1 MEKTEFKTAE
11 LVDGPV
17 DSRVTREFGSALD
30 FINDV
35 AVTGRERPAFTTI
48 GWWKPGQG
56 GDRSARVL
64 VPRIFF
70 DIDLEEDILEGRSIA
85 RDLCIDLHEW
95 GFDIES
101 TYVGFSGRKG
111 WHVVTSAGAMG
122 MPFFR
127 NTAHARGAL
136 NEFFSPLVEKHGLD
150 GSVYSPLSIIRLTG
164 STHGD
169 TGNRKWTLPAKSFC
183 RMEREVEAMVRRF
196 AGDTRLPMDVVRES
210 GALVSS
216 FSDPFDVETNN
227 DLALDFAE
235 VWEDTESGADRRSGG
250 STPRHAGGDVV
261 MTDTAWNA
269 FQGLS
274 EGEKFGKGLYGR
286 EYGAFVLACHW
297 ARKEM
302 PAERILDLLRKWDR
316 QRNDPPL
323 QEDPMEESYVLEE
336 KVNSAIRTT
345 CDEGQRE
352 KAGER
357 LRY

>member
-1 MEKTEFKTAE
+1 
-11 LVDGPV
+11 
-17 DSRVTREFGSALD
+17 
-30 FINDV
+30 
-35 AVTGRERPAFTTI
+35 
-48 GWWKPGQG
+48 
-56 GDRSARVL
+56 VL
-64 VPRIFF
+64 VPRLFF

-95 GFDIES
+95 GFDIEN

-169 TGNRKWTLPAKSFC
+169 TGNRKWTLPATKFC
-183 RMEREVEAMVRRF
+183 RMEKEVECMVRQF
-196 AGDTRLPMDVVRES
+196 GGGGRLSMDVVRGS
-210 GALVSS
+210 DDLVSS
-216 FSDPFDVETNN
+216 FSSPFDVETNN
-227 DLALDFAE
+227 DLALAFAE
-235 VWEDTESGADRRSGG
+235 VWEDMEGDERPTSGK
-250 STPRHAGGDVV
+250 TPEHAGGDVV
-261 MTDTAWNA
+261 MTDTAWAA

-302 PAERILDLLRKWDR
+302 SPERILDLLRKWDR
-316 QRNDPPL
+316 QRNTPPL

-345 CDEGQRE
+345 SDEGQRE
-352 KAGER
+352 EVGEM